1 LFNPVLSSTACGT
14 GSQETL
20 NYAWGADG
28 RLANFST
35 TTYDPGGTPS
45 QLTNTESAHWDGYD
59 LLDVA
64 AGSYVSNDVELM
76 GLTIYVEKLGVITQN
91 LAAATQAYW
100 GTTIYDRDQSGTAVD
115 RHGGTNSGSGYAW
128 FAQLSLD
135 NVHPYGTA
143 HAKCM
148 GTLGNFSCN
157 GVVTNPPAATAG
169 GSSCGTLCG
178 TMLMSAFLDAGR
190 EDGYYDGTVSIQG
203 VRAFDPNMNQWTT
216 PDAYSGDVHDPMSQH
231 PYMWNSNNAVQYE
244 DPSGYIAGVATF
256 PVAIVCPE
264 CAVVIAIG
272 AVLGAGA
279 AILKSEKEKADDAI
293 AHGAKPE
300 PQPGA
305 PPTTPSSDTEGTAP
319 RTIGGYVVPPHAE
332 ERIEGSRGDGGVS
345 DEAMKSALRVEPI
358 VQANGQ
364 KKFVGPDATVVTE
377 GNRIVTAYPTNSKG
391 RRSQDSQSQGG
402 TANDADTPA
411 GNAAGNTT
419 SAQNPGGPP
428 W

>member
-1 LFNPVLSSTACGT
+1 
-14 GSQETL
+14 
-20 NYAWGADG
+20 
-28 RLANFST
+28 
-35 TTYDPGGTPS
+35 
-45 QLTNTESAHWDGYD
+45 
-59 LLDVA
+59 
-64 AGSYVSNDVELM
+64 
-76 GLTIYVEKLGVITQN
+76 
-91 LAAATQAYW
+91 
-100 GTTIYDRDQSGTAVD
+100 
-115 RHGGTNSGSGYAW
+115 
-128 FAQLSLD
+128 
-135 NVHPYGTA
+135 
-143 HAKCM
+143 
-148 GTLGNFSCN
+148 
-157 GVVTNPPAATAG
+157 
-169 GSSCGTLCG
+169 
-178 TMLMSAFLDAGR
+178 MLMSAFLDAGR